1 MERRGIVALNSLL
14 TMKVLIATEK
24 PFAPVAV
31 KGIQDILTEAGYEVA
46 LLEKYTEKADL
57 LQAVADA
64 THHSFGQS

>member
-1 MERRGIVALNSLL
+1 
-14 TMKVLIATEK
+14 MKVLIATEK

-31 KGIQDILTEAGYEVA
+31 KGIQDILTEVGYEVA

-57 LQAVADA
+57 LQAAGRCQC